1 MKILLDNNAIDKIV
15 NNIDFIKLHKEIS
28 FYICREIA
36 EEVSRKSDTYKPLKN
51 IITLFKIAPTY
62 LPNSVFVLAHS
73 LLDGESQLCDKNT
86 ALVYENIL
94 KETKSNIPD
103 AIIAATAVS
112 NGCTLITYDD
122 ELYKKM
128 KKHGCSVI
136 TFEELRDLVK

>member
-1 MKILLDNNAIDKIV
+1 MKILLDNNAIDQIA
-15 NNIDFIKLHKEIS
+15 NNIDFIKAHKEIS

-36 EEVSRKSDTYKPLKN
+36 EEVSRKSDTYNPLTN
-51 IITLFKIAPTY
+51 IISLFKIAPSY
-62 LPNSVFVLAHS
+62 LPNSVFVLGHS
-73 LLDGESQLCDKNT
+73 LLDGESQFCDKNT
-86 ALVYENIL
+86 ASVYENIL

-112 NGCTLITYDD
+112 NGCTLITYDS

-128 KKHGCSVI
+128 KKYGYSVI